1 MELQVVQPLNKKT
14 YQLFCIQQQ
23 VGQTVGLITSHL
35 IVMRHGLP
43 RGRRKQN
50 WPGLKLKQSQCSGR
64 IRRRQINSSYEANE
78 RRRVHQRD
86 QAFHDSLISFLFVHF
101 LLVRHFFAI
110 HCRFTHISFQAFD
123 FLYFI
128 PSLYGNTMSITDTE
142 ICKLGM
148 IWIIIKQF
156 KQINL
161 FFTQK

>member
-43 RGRRKQN
+43 WGRRKQN

-64 IRRRQINSSYEANE
+64 IRRRQITSSYEANE

-101 LLVRHFFAI
+101 LLVRHFFLYTVDLLTSVF
-110 HCRFTHISFQAFD
+110 RLLISFISYHLYMVTLCRSLIQRFANQA
-123 FLYFI
+123 
-128 PSLYGNTMSITDTE
+128 
-142 ICKLGM
+142 
-148 IWIIIKQF
+148 
-156 KQINL
+156 
-161 FFTQK
+161 

>member
-43 RGRRKQN
+43 WGRRKQN

-101 LLVRHFFAI
+101 LLVIHFFLYSVDLLTSVF
-110 HCRFTHISFQAFD
+110 RLLISFISYHLYMVTLCRSLIQRFANQA
-123 FLYFI
+123 
-128 PSLYGNTMSITDTE
+128 
-142 ICKLGM
+142 
-148 IWIIIKQF
+148 
-156 KQINL
+156 
-161 FFTQK
+161 